1 MICKWES
8 REERL
13 LRFMKITPKK
23 KLEWLLE
30 INEFI
35 HKGRLQNGV
44 RKNTRKAQQASRP
57 V

>member
-13 LRFMKITPKK
+13 LRFMKISPKK